1 MSLINEIIEFV
12 KSIISNVKI
21 SWIGMA
27 IIILLLIIFLIVKW
41 ILGKYKK
48 GKSTIKENFKEF
60 WNDLRNLKGWQ
71 KVIFGVG
78 GVIFCVFVFGVC
90 YQIKKPNPYQE
101 IAILNNQDEV
111 IYPIGVD
118 ILNERK
124 VGDFTFFT
132 YNMTEMIGN
141 DVITYPAL
149 FKWKEGK
156 LAERISEGACPH
168 FEVVKNSVIYLNST
182 LVDSSHGQL
191 YVAGPDGMNE
201 RVMEEELYDFSVD
214 DEYIY
219 FTYCF
224 DTVGVGLE
232 GHALHRMDL
241 NGDNIITVAYELSSP
256 SLQGSHYN
264 VSIEDGWAIYS
275 NYKIQIG
282 NRADG
287 LEKVV
292 LLDSTDEDW
301 IYYTSNMLIKAKP
314 DGTEQVVLDGVDD
327 FWYQIDKI
335 EGGWIYYQK
344 GNDKYKIDINGNNK
358 VKIE

>member
-1 MSLINEIIEFV
+1 MSLINEMIEFV
-12 KSIISNVKI
+12 KSIKSIVKI

-27 IIILLLIIFLIVKW
+27 IIILLLIIFVIVKW

-48 GKSTIKENFKEF
+48 EKSIIKENFNEF
-60 WNDLRNLKGWQ
+60 WNDLINLKGWQ
-71 KVIFGVG
+71 KVILVIG
-78 GVIFCVFVFGVC
+78 GVIFCVLIFGVC
-90 YQIKKPNPYQE
+90 YWIKKPNPYQE
-101 IAILNNQDEV
+101 IAILNNQNEV

-124 VGDFTFFT
+124 VGEFTFFT

-141 DVITYPAL
+141 DVVTYPAL

-156 LAERISEGACPH
+156 LAERISEDACPH

-182 LVDSSHGQL
+182 LVDYSHGQL
-191 YVAGPDGMNE
+191 YVARPDGMNE

-214 DEYIY
+214 DESIY

-241 NGDNIITVAYELSSP
+241 NGDNVITVAYELSSP

-275 NYKIQIG
+275 NYKVQIG
-282 NRADG
+282 NQADG

-301 IYYTSNMLIKAKP
+301 IYYTSNMLQAYLSAKESP
-314 DGTEQVVLDGVDD
+314 YCMFLQYAQLEMA
-327 FWYQIDKI
+327 
-335 EGGWIYYQK
+335 
-344 GNDKYKIDINGNNK
+344 
-358 VKIE
+358 

>member
-1 MSLINEIIEFV
+1 MSLVNEMIEFV

-27 IIILLLIIFLIVKW
+27 IIILLLIFFLIAKW
-41 ILGKYKK
+41 ILGKYIK

-71 KVIFGVG
+71 KAIFGVG

-90 YQIKKPNPYQE
+90 YWIKKPNPYQE
-101 IAILNNQDEV
+101 IAILNNQNEV

-191 YVAGPDGMNE
+191 YVARPDGMNE

-214 DEYIY
+214 DESIY

-241 NGDNIITVAYELSSP
+241 NGDNIITVAYELSSITFA
-256 SLQGSHYN
+256 N
-264 VSIEDGWAIYS
+264 
-275 NYKIQIG
+275 
-282 NRADG
+282 
-287 LEKVV
+287 
-292 LLDSTDEDW
+292 
-301 IYYTSNMLIKAKP
+301 
-314 DGTEQVVLDGVDD
+314 
-327 FWYQIDKI
+327 
-335 EGGWIYYQK
+335 
-344 GNDKYKIDINGNNK
+344 
-358 VKIE
+358 